1 MRHILVLGAERQAAS
16 SIACA
21 YPDRTVTFVS
31 DHTILDG
38 DDLPNVRM
46 VFASPDDPPVLPSER
61 ELAPLCPR
69 WLVKENP
76 LPLSAIFE
84 KAGAGPSGHHAAGTR
99 APNLPG
105 ALDPQ
110 R

>member
-46 VFASPDDPPVLPSER
+46 VFASPDDPPVLPSDTAACTVVSA
-61 ELAPLCPR
+61 LAG
-69 WLVKENP
+69 EGD
-76 LPLSAIFE
+76 SAT
-84 KAGAGPSGHHAAGTR
+84 A
-99 APNLPG
+99 
-105 ALDPQ
+105 
-110 R
+110 